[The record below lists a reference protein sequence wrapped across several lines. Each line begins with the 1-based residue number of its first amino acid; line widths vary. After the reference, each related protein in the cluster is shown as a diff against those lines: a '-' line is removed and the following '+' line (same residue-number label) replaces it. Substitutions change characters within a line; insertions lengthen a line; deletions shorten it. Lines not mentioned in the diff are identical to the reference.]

1 MNTLHPMPFED
12 EDMFDQPEGSDGA
25 KTRASSIIDQCAQTC
40 LIFSLAL
47 DSMTDGSGGSFI
59 DLDFFMP
66 TMQRMLFKVWSDLTT
81 ALNYADI

>member
-1 MNTLHPMPFED
+1 
-12 EDMFDQPEGSDGA
+12 MFV
-25 KTRASSIIDQCAQTC
+25 
-40 LIFSLAL
+40 
-47 DSMTDGSGGSFI
+47 